1 MARARVLMMT
11 RFLPKAFPFGL
22 SEQKIPREISP
33 ILNMIQTGKA
43 LLSLCDNL
51 SALIDHPDLP
61 EGFTVTADMVVVV
74 DHAWRVFTEAF
85 ETSDPRTSSAEKL
98 FFFPSASAA
107 YLCLSLLAQPAAA
120 RNTRVRKKKNARQDR
135 AQHARGEPR
144 FVRKFFKAWLVPT
157 VRPPETPFQTLAVR
171 IGIRY
176 MVSSPNSH
184 EHGVAWRRDN
194 NHDGGS
200 DGTDG

>member
-85 ETSDPRTSSAEKL
+85 ETSDPRTSSAEKFF
-98 FFFPSASAA
+98 FFFP
-107 YLCLSLLAQPAAA
+107 LSF
-120 RNTRVRKKKNARQDR
+120 
-135 AQHARGEPR
+135 GC
-144 FVRKFFKAWLVPT
+144 VP
-157 VRPPETPFQTLAVR
+157 LS
-171 IGIRY
+171 
-176 MVSSPNSH
+176 VSSRPARCCS
-184 EHGVAWRRDN
+184 
-194 NHDGGS
+194 
-200 DGTDG
+200 